1 MQDIDTGF
9 DAVDADGC
17 GSLSFEEVMKALAL
31 FTGDGNLAEKSDVVG
46 SDEESN
52 LSSLQSS
59 DTELGID
66 DAKQRE
72 AVARQ
77 LFTNL
82 DTDGNGEIDRDEWRA
97 FMSNWIRENAAR
109 SHNLLVLVP
118 TTPAQYFHALR
129 RQVSVQRL
137 CGCVLR

>member
-1 MQDIDTGF
+1 
-9 DAVDADGC
+9 
-17 GSLSFEEVMKALAL
+17 MKALAL

-129 RQVSVQRL
+129 RQVVYNAYVGVCTEVTLTTLLSNR
-137 CGCVLR
+137 CGAALRNLRRC